1 MTSTCNK
8 NISYQFFIKSE
19 NTKKAF
25 KLGNLVTYHFIA
37 TTNKAEVLHLSS
49 PSLNS
54 STILLQSQKKNS
66 LGRNKEKTWVKFGIE
81 ILVK

>member
-1 MTSTCNK
+1 MQQEHKLSV
-8 NISYQFFIKSE
+8 FFIKSE

-25 KLGNLVTYHFIA
+25 KSGNLVTYHFIA
-37 TTNKAEVLHLSS
+37 TTNKAELLHLSS

-54 STILLQSQKKNS
+54 STILMQLKKKIV
-66 LGRNKEKTWVKFGIE
+66 GRNKKTWVKFGIE